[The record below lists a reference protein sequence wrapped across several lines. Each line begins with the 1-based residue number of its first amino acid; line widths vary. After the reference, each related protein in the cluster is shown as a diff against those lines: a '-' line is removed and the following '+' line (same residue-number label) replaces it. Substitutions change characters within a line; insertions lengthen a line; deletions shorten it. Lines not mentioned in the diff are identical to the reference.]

1 MKRKM
6 DTAQYLRMVKPI
18 IRRAGE
24 RVADDDPEQLA
35 ALISIRGMLDA
46 AILKAV
52 AGQRQNGIT
61 WEAIGAAT
69 GVTRQAALMHY
80 GPKVE
85 QLAHASAV

>member
-1 MKRKM
+1 MKRER
-6 DTAQYLRMVKPI
+6 DTAQYLQMVQRI

-35 ALISIRGMLDA
+35 DLISIRCMLDA

-61 WEAIGAAT
+61 WEAIGAAS

-80 GPKVE
+80 GPKLE
-85 QLAHASAV
+85 QLAHA